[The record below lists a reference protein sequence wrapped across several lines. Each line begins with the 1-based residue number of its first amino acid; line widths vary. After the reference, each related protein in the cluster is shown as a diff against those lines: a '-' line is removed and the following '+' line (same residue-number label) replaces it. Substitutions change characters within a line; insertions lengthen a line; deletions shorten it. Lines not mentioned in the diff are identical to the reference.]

1 MSGKYQAYPEYKD
14 SAVAGI
20 STLPAHWAEVPLKHV
35 ATCNDEVLPENT
47 DPDFE
52 FHYIDISSVSKT
64 EGVTRTEKLKFS
76 AAPSR
81 ARRVVKSGDV
91 IVSTVRTYLEAIA
104 PISHQHEG
112 MVASTGF
119 AVIRPTRL
127 ESTFAQYALRA
138 QHFIDEVVARS
149 TGVSYPAI
157 NASDL
162 VCISTPVPPIQEQ
175 RTIAA
180 FLDHETSRIDRLIE
194 KQQRLIELLK
204 EKRQAVISHAVTKGL
219 DPNVPMK
226 DSGVEWLGQVPEH
239 WEVTK
244 LKYRIRSMDQGW
256 SPQCEARLT
265 ENGEFGVLK
274 VGAVNGG
281 VFRPQEHKALPAAL
295 APRVEYRLKKGQL
308 LISRA
313 NTRDLVGSAAVVP
326 ADFDHLL
333 ICDKLYRLSLSQDSV
348 PEFIALV
355 LGTPAYR
362 QQIELQATGASDSM
376 QNIGQAAIRELVIAL
391 PSSEEAQTIL
401 QQMKR
406 QLSRLKALS
415 DRLEGRSTLLKER
428 RTALISA
435 AVTGKIDVRNWQSST
450 STQAAEPDLPIAA
463 EQAGR
468 YHV

>member
-14 SAVAGI
+14 SGVAGI

-76 AAPSR
+76 VAPSR

-180 FLDHETSRIDRLIE
+180 FLDHETARIDRLIE

-239 WEVTK
+239 W
-244 LKYRIRSMDQGW
+244 
-256 SPQCEARLT
+256 
-265 ENGEFGVLK
+265 GVLK
-274 VGAVNGG
+274 IRYVTKKVTTGGTPTDKDAFVESEGVCWFTPGDFKENIELKQANKKVSYDSVSTGDAKLYPKNSVVMVGIGATLGKVGFITHQFSANQQINILVPNNNTSALFLSYAISAQFEQIRLAANASTLGIINQDKTKQIIIAVPPYDEQLFIQGYLSSFDLQTG
-281 VFRPQEHKALPAAL
+281 KAL
-295 APRVEYRLKKGQL
+295 
-308 LISRA
+308 
-313 NTRDLVGSAAVVP
+313 
-326 ADFDHLL
+326 
-333 ICDKLYRLSLSQDSV
+333 DK
-348 PEFIALV
+348 
-355 LGTPAYR
+355 
-362 QQIELQATGASDSM
+362 
-376 QNIGQAAIRELVIAL
+376 
-391 PSSEEAQTIL
+391 
-401 QQMKR
+401 
-406 QLSRLKALS
+406 
-415 DRLEGRSTLLKER
+415 STLQISLLQER

-435 AVTGKIDVRNWQSST
+435 AVTGKIDVRNWAT
-450 STQAAEPDLPIAA
+450 PTW
-463 EQAGR
+463 
-468 YHV
+468 